1 MIGNE
6 IRCLWKIKKRSIY
19 NMEVIWKLVMMG
31 KYILEIRVLDRV
43 VVYKEIESKLGKY
56 FINVVIYICILYRYF
71 Y

>member
-1 MIGNE
+1 
-6 IRCLWKIKKRSIY
+6 
-19 NMEVIWKLVMMG
+19 MEVIWKLVMMG